1 MRNLLLVCVL
11 LFFGCSSE
19 EVVSE
24 TDVPTIKVERL
35 PTYQVHYYL
44 FDPQQHRRHSQK
56 LSAKIKA
63 HTNEEA
69 ESLFLEQIGRRP
81 SKYIAD
87 VEKVELLNE

>member
-11 LFFGCSSE
+11 LCFGCGSE
-19 EVVSE
+19 EVSE
-24 TDVPTIKVERL
+24 TAPTIKAEKL

-44 FDPQQHRRHSQK
+44 FDPQQHHRHGQK
-56 LSAKIKA
+56 LSAKIRA
-63 HTNEEA
+63 CTNEEA